1 MQKPGKT
8 KEAIADI
15 EGFGEQYKEK
25 YQGAS
30 DLTEKNGKVGES
42 FQMGSKQ
49 CHRVIMPLIHSNKY
63 VEIT

>member
-30 DLTEKNGKVGES
+30 DLTGKKWESGGKLPNGE
-42 FQMGSKQ
+42 
-49 CHRVIMPLIHSNKY
+49 
-63 VEIT
+63 